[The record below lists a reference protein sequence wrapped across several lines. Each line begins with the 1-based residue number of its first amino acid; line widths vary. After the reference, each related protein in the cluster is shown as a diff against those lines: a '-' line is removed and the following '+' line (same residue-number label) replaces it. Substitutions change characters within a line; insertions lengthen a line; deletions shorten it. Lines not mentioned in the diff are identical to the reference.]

1 MCKHRE
7 RESAVEPTIT
17 PVRSPSSSPPC
28 DDECFVHPNTTEIA
42 HQHPST
48 GEINPLPRAPI
59 PPPWAPIHMTHPCP
73 ISLFLDLPLPF
84 PHLSITLSSSFSP
97 FDRDFGVNKCFFLI
111 FVWFYFDF
119 CLFEVYILNFSIM
132 KFVWKLRKWLRK
144 CEKLVENSIFRTQP
158 NTRKYFPKHFLE
170 CNQTLENIF
179 LSRKYFHL
187 KIFYTRK
194 IFYI

>member
-17 PVRSPSSSPPC
+17 PVRSSSSSPPC

-97 FDRDFGVNKCFFLI
+97 FDRDFGVNKCFFFYFCLVLFWFL
-111 FVWFYFDF
+111 FVWSLYIEIFYYEI
-119 CLFEVYILNFSIM
+119 CLEV
-132 KFVWKLRKWLRK
+132 
-144 CEKLVENSIFRTQP
+144 EKMVEKMWET
-158 NTRKYFPKHFLE
+158 
-170 CNQTLENIF
+170 
-179 LSRKYFHL
+179 SRK
-187 KIFYTRK
+187 
-194 IFYI
+194 